1 MAPAEKHQANARASA
16 KKGKVFHED
25 CQFYWNNMVIC
36 DADQYFSLDRA
47 QLESG
52 GQGGVCGVP
61 MEQEASLATIRHQ
74 IKYCPF
80 QDLGPSVDKNFNC
93 HLKV

>member
-36 DADQYFSLDRA
+36 DADQYFSLEGA
-47 QLESG
+47 QQESG
-52 GQGGVCGVP
+52 G
-61 MEQEASLATIRHQ
+61 
-74 IKYCPF
+74 
-80 QDLGPSVDKNFNC
+80 
-93 HLKV
+93 

>member
-47 QLESG
+47 QQESG
-52 GQGGVCGVP
+52 GQGGV
-61 MEQEASLATIRHQ
+61 
-74 IKYCPF
+74 
-80 QDLGPSVDKNFNC
+80 
-93 HLKV
+93 

>member
-36 DADQYFSLDRA
+36 DADQYFSLDGA
-47 QLESG
+47 QQESG
-52 GQGGVCGVP
+52 GARWRLWVDPCGGG
-61 MEQEASLATIRHQ
+61 R
-74 IKYCPF
+74 
-80 QDLGPSVDKNFNC
+80 PS
-93 HLKV
+93 